1 MRQYQL
7 ERAPGFTLIE
17 LLVVLVLIGIITSF
31 AVMSIGNQAADQL
44 KHEARRLRAV
54 VRLAA
59 DEAVLNGREIG
70 MVFTHDGYH
79 FSKLKPA
86 GDHYIWVRIPKE
98 EDRTLRPYKLPD
110 TVELD
115 IVVNG
120 GTEPVDLKTSSDD
133 SGSSGEAENS
143 GDANPGLSQEGD
155 KKKKKEKVEE
165 DHPQVVLLSSG
176 EVTPFQLVL
185 SNPDIRQRYVL
196 KCEFDGSL
204 DLSNEQ

>member
-1 MRQYQL
+1 MWKRSQ
-7 ERAPGFTLIE
+7 GFTLIE

-59 DEAVLNGREIG
+59 DESVLNGREIG

-86 GDHYIWVRIPKE
+86 GDRYIWVKIPKE

-110 TVELD
+110 NVELD

-120 GTEPVDLKTSSDD
+120 GTEPVDLKTASNDSESSSEADD
-133 SGSSGEAENS
+133 SGN
-143 GDANPGLSQEGD
+143 ANPGLSQEGND
-155 KKKKKEKVEE
+155 NKKKAEKVEE

-185 SNPDIRQRYVL
+185 SDPDIRERYVL